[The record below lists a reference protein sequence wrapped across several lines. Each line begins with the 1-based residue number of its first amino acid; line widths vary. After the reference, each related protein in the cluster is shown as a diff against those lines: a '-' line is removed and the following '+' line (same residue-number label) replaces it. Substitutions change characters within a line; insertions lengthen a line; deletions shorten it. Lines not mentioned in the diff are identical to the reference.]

1 MGLNFNMIR
10 KVLRVDDSEPGP

>member
-1 MGLNFNMIR
+1 MIR